1 MPHPPGKDG
10 IATMCAFN
18 IARSTRAPAW
28 LVLPVIAAACAII
41 FPQPDAFAAPAGE
54 SQTLVQPIGSLKG
67 LTPQLPD
74 LSDYIDPN
82 DPEALKAARQLG
94 KALFWDTQAGSDRNA
109 CASCHFH
116 AGADIRTQNQI
127 NPGLLDRTN
136 KLNQQ
141 LTPAAFPLH
150 KLLDPADRESRV
162 LSDSSDIISSQ
173 GAFAGDY
180 VSSIRGAAPSALSS
194 GTCSLRY
201 YPLDDLDPAKGSPFH
216 ANGLIYRRVEPRQTP
231 SVINAAF
238 NVRQYWDGRANNQ
251 FNGVDPF
258 GPRTYVNQ
266 TVDPVIDPNYVFGN
280 PGAAVTGLIEARS
293 QPGAPVSFVLVQPLI
308 ENASLASQAVGPA
321 LSSYDILCGQKYFQ
335 DLGHSLLP
343 KAPLAIQ
350 VVDPNDSLFSQ
361 TPGLVKQAAIPGL
374 NITYKA
380 LIQKAFRDKWWAA
393 TGPFIVDV
401 STKQPREAPSGYTQM
416 EFNFSLFWGLAIQ
429 AYEQLLISDDTP
441 FDRYMNGN
449 AAAISPAAIRGKDIF
464 NAKGNCAQCHSGPL
478 LTQAATTSIAPRNRP
493 AVESMLMRD
502 GYSALNDTG
511 FYNTGVR
518 PTSQD
523 LGLGALD
530 VYGFD
535 LSFTRQYRWQLTAG
549 ATTSSSIDLFQVD
562 RCTARPSVN
571 STCLN
576 VPNIPRD
583 AVDGAFKTPT
593 LRNVGL
599 TPPYFHTGGQSNL
612 KDVVAFYNRGGD
624 RRATPKGDTT
634 GLDAK
639 TPLEDVNQTNLAAN
653 IGEPLGSTRRGLGL
667 SDQEMNDLVEFLLT
681 LTDDRVACHSGVFD
695 HPELPLVIGQR
706 DTGQPGTPLARDII
720 ATLPATGKFGLKA
733 VNGEC
738 FPNTGDLFATLNKD
752 DRRPLQSTFQ
762 RILKRLDTVN

>member
-1 MPHPPGKDG
+1 MRRAYQV
-10 IATMCAFN
+10 ATSS
-18 IARSTRAPAW
+18 RTRAW
-28 LVLPVIAAACAII
+28 QLLPVIAAACAITAV
-41 FPQPDAFAAPAGE
+41 QPDARAQAIATDTTQTAAP
-54 SQTLVQPIGSLKG
+54 PIGSLKG

-74 LSDYIDPN
+74 LSDYIDPA

-94 KALFWDTQAGSDRNA
+94 KALFWDTQAGTDRNA

-116 AGADIRTQNQI
+116 AGADIRTQNQV
-127 NPGLLDRTN
+127 NPGRLDRTN
-136 KLNQQ
+136 KPNQQ
-141 LTPAAFPLH
+141 LTPSAFPLH

-162 LSDSSDIISSQ
+162 LSDSDDIISSQ
-173 GAFAGDY
+173 GAFTGDF
-180 VSSIRGAAPSALSS
+180 VSSLRGSTQGAVAAAIGFSN
-194 GTCSLRY
+194 GTCNLAY
-201 YPLDDLDPAKGSPFH
+201 TPLDILDPAKGSPFH
-216 ANGLIYRRVEPRQTP
+216 ANGRIYRRVESRHTP

-266 TVDPVIDPNYVFGN
+266 MVDPAIDPNYVFGN
-280 PGAAVTGLIEARS
+280 PNAPFTGLIAAS
-293 QPGAPVSFVLVQPLI
+293 NPLGAPAAYSLVQPLI
-308 ENASLASQAVGPA
+308 ENASLASQAVGPQ
-321 LSSYDILCGQKYFQ
+321 LSSFESLCGQKSFA
-335 DLGHSLLP
+335 DIGRRLLP
-343 KAPLAIQ
+343 MTPLATQ

-361 TPGLVKQAAIPGL
+361 TQGLVKQAAIPGL
-374 NITYKA
+374 NTTYKT

-393 TGPFIVDV
+393 EGPFVIDPL
-401 STKQPREAPSGYTQM
+401 TKQPKQATAGYSQM
-416 EFNFSLFWGLAIQ
+416 EYNFSLFWGLAIQ

-449 AAAISPAAIRGKDIF
+449 ATAISAAAIRGKDLF
-464 NAKGNCAQCHSGPL
+464 NGKGNCAQCHSGPL
-478 LTQAATTSIAPRNRP
+478 LTQAATTSTAQRPKP

-502 GYSALNDTG
+502 GYPALNDAG

-518 PTSQD
+518 PTSED
-523 LGLGALD
+523 LGAGALD

-535 LSFTRQYRWQLTAG
+535 LSFTRQYRWQIAFG
-549 ATTSSSIDLFQVD
+549 AKTSSSIDLFQVTP
-562 RCTARPSVN
+562 CTAQSPTN
-571 STCLN
+571 SGCLTI
-576 VPNIPRD
+576 PNIPRD
-583 AVDGAFKTPT
+583 AVDGAFKTPS

-624 RRATPKGDTT
+624 RRTTPKGDTT

-639 TPLEDVNQTNLAAN
+639 TPLEEINQTNLAAN
-653 IGEPLGSTRRGLGL
+653 IGEPLGSTRRGLDL
-667 SDQEMNDLVEFLLT
+667 TDQEMNDLVEFLLT
-681 LTDDRVACHSGVFD
+681 LTDNRVACHSDVFD

-706 DTGQPGTPLARDII
+706 DTAQPGTPLARDII

-733 VNGEC
+733 TSGEC

-752 DRRPLQSTFQ
+752 DRRPLQPTLQ
-762 RILKRLDTVN
+762 RILKRLDISN